1 MQRHKSGDWDEK
13 ENRED
18 DMFLQVEKEI
28 WKEMYPHHIID
39 LEEESESDDDVEASV
54 EESEKVDIN
63 EKSDED
69 NRDDKSDGDSSCSSS
84 GSDVVVLESKR
95 RKKKHWINVKN
106 MYNHYLGATTLLL
119 AIFSG
124 FKKLP
129 KN

>member
-28 WKEMYPHHIID
+28 WKEMYPHHSID
-39 LEEESESDDDVEASV
+39 IEEEAESDYNVEASV

-63 EKSDED
+63 KKSDED

-95 RKKKHWINVKN
+95 RKKKH
-106 MYNHYLGATTLLL
+106 
-119 AIFSG
+119 
-124 FKKLP
+124 
-129 KN
+129 